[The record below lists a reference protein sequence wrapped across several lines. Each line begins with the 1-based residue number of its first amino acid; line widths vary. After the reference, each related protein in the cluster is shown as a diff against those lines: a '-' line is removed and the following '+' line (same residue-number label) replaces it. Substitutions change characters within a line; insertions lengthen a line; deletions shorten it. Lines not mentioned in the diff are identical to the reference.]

1 MTDKKLKLTK
11 ANEVFI
17 NEYLTCFNGTEAYSR
32 AYPKANRNSARANA
46 SNLLANP
53 NIKSEIERRLA
64 EVHMSADEALKLLS
78 DIARGD
84 IGDFINNFGGV
95 DLVKAR
101 EAGKTRLIKKVKTR
115 TITSEKEEK
124 EIVEEE
130 IELYPADAAL
140 RDVLKIHGKFKEN
153 LNVNLPGGLVINVVK
168 ASESKDND

>member
-64 EVHMSADEALKLLS
+64 EVHMSADEALKLVLNIES
-78 DIARGD
+78 
-84 IGDFINNFGGV
+84 
-95 DLVKAR
+95 LYCSSSKAF
-101 EAGKTRLIKKVKTR
+101 V
-115 TITSEKEEK
+115 S
-124 EIVEEE
+124 V
-130 IELYPADAAL
+130 AAT
-140 RDVLKIHGKFKEN
+140 
-153 LNVNLPGGLVINVVK
+153 VV
-168 ASESKDND
+168 APETA